1 MKNVLLTLALTGFG
15 LTSAFAQDGFV
26 GSSAN
31 SKNAKNYSICLKGSK
46 YTPCNPNVTK
56 SDIGRQTVTASSGIK
71 MESNYYHMGYTTS
84 NARFRGRIRVSYD
97 DPHAPYLGKSSMAND
112 GVQKNKARNK
122 NTNNGEYDLPPN
134 DGQ

>member
-31 SKNAKNYSICLKGSK
+31 SKYAKNYS
-46 YTPCNPNVTK
+46 TK